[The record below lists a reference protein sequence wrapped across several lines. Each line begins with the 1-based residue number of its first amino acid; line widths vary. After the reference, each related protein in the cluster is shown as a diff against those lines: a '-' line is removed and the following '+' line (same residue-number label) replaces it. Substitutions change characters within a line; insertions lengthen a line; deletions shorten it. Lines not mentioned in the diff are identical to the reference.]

1 MELHIYLNVSEL
13 TYALNKIE
21 GNLEHVEKELLDYFQ
36 EAGQYAKEMAQMFAP
51 IGTVK
56 NGPLD
61 LPHGKLRDAIYV
73 EKTSDNSWTLTAAP
87 VDGTGRHYAMAVEYG
102 SNPWDGPKW
111 VEGRP
116 FMQPAIS
123 MALQYFIQ
131 KQALPLIY
139 SSFVVK

>member
-1 MELHIYLNVSEL
+1 LEFQIYVNINQFVD
-13 TYALNKIE
+13 AFNKID
-21 GNLEHVEKELLDYFQ
+21 GNLETIEKEMYDYFQ
-36 EAGQYAKEMAQMFAP
+36 EAGYYAKELAQMFAP

-61 LPHGKLRDAIYV
+61 LPHGKLRDGIFV
-73 EKTSDNSWTLTAAP
+73 EMTSQSSWTLTAAP

-102 SNPWDGPKW
+102 SNPWNGKKW

-116 FMQPAIS
+116 YMQPAIT
-123 MALQYFIQ
+123 MALQYFIE
-131 KQALPLIY
+131 KQMIPLIY